1 MCATEHNLQQ
11 ARPHPCESASVRQY
25 RTATGVL
32 AGADTLGAGR
42 GGGGAPGRGGGGGGG
57 ARHTQVPGGAG
68 LPLGKETLWP
78 RRATW
83 TASSVPANSVPSS
96 KQQET
101 EKKSHSSFE
110 RQRQE
115 EGS

>member
-32 AGADTLGAGR
+32 AGADTLGA
-42 GGGGAPGRGGGGGGG
+42 GGG